1 MTAFPPHTDLRAYR
15 AALGTFAT
23 GVTIITINTDKGPIG
38 ITANSFA
45 SVSLDPAL
53 ILWSPAKSS
62 SRFAAFQSAA
72 RFAVHVLND
81 SQSAVA
87 TAFTRSKD
95 AFDGLDW
102 SLSGAGTPII
112 PGCLARFDCAT
123 HAQHDAGDHLIILGL
138 VQDVIRLD
146 GAPLVF
152 HAGRFGGFQG

>member
-1 MTAFPPHTDLRAYR
+1 MTPFPPQTDLRAYR

-23 GVTIITINTDKGPIG
+23 GVTVVTITTDSGPIG

-62 SRFAAFQSAA
+62 SRFSAFHAAS
-72 RFAVHVLND
+72 RFAVHVLRD
-81 SQSAVA
+81 SQSAIA

-95 AFDGLDW
+95 AFADLDW
-102 SLSGAGTPII
+102 HLSGAGTPAL
-112 PGCLARFDCAT
+112 PDCLARFDCDT
-123 HAQHDAGDHLIILGL
+123 HAAHDAGDHVIILGHVREVTQGL
-138 VQDVIRLD
+138 

-152 HAGRFGGFQG
+152 HGGQYGRFAL